1 MKITD
6 NHLATIRDMGA
17 AYLAKHGHTFAD
29 VKLGRDAWNVLH
41 QSGAYGA
48 IGDDFVGGYPDY
60 KDAHFQTAL
69 KAIMPNATFKDA
81 CRY

>member
-1 MKITD
+1 MKVSD
-6 NHLATIRDMGA
+6 KHLTIIRDMGA
-17 AYLAKHGHTFAD
+17 AYLAKHGYTFDD
-29 VKLGRDAWNVLH
+29 VKLGQDAWSVLH
-41 QSGAYGA
+41 RSGAYRS

-69 KAIMPNATFKDA
+69 KAIMPNATFKDT